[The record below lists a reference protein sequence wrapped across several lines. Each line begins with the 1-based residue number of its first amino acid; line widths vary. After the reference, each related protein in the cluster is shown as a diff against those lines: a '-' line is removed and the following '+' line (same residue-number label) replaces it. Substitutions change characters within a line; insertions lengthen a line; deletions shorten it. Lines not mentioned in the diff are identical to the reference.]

1 VIEHTWVV
9 EHWGQESEVVWDD
22 VSLMLFGPAL
32 ITVRAHELVKAGEVV
47 YVTPVGPRVVASLDD
62 ELAAW
67 ATISQ
72 AIEDSGYEL
81 VGGSEP
87 PMQPEMELEDNPTS
101 E

>member
-1 VIEHTWVV
+1 MIEHTWVV
-9 EHWGQESEVVWDD
+9 EHGGQESEVVWDD
-22 VSLMLFGPAL
+22 VSLMLLGPAP
-32 ITVRAHELVKAGEVV
+32 ITVRAHELVEAKEVV

-81 VGGSEP
+81 IGGTEA
-87 PMQPEMELEDNPTS
+87 PMQPEMELENNPTS
-101 E
+101 D